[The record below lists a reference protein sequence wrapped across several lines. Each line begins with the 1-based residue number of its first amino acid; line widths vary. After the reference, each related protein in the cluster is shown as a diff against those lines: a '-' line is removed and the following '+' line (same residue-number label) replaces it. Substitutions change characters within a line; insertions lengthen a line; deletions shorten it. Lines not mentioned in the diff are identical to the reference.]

1 MKHQTAVIPAKAG
14 IQCWRGF
21 SSWTPAFAGVTA
33 SSIAGRINR
42 AAITTNP
49 ILGDERQMKK
59 GLSKLVGRYVRLK
72 TVAFSQVAQGA
83 QRCAIENLFV
93 VAAIAQ
99 GMNKLICYGGN
110 LRIAVSPSDLVMV

>member
-1 MKHQTAVIPAKAG
+1 
-14 IQCWRGF
+14 
-21 SSWTPAFAGVTA
+21 
-33 SSIAGRINR
+33 
-42 AAITTNP
+42 
-49 ILGDERQMKK
+49 MKK

-72 TVAFSQVAQGA
+72 TSAFSQIAQGA